1 MQGVSSGARQTQVNV
16 RIDAYRHLGQDAGEG
31 ISPRGLCKH
40 QSDKGVDMGAQW
52 KAKHKEIAANA
63 KGRIFGKLSKE
74 IMVAARS
81 GADPDM
87 NPRLR
92 LVVEQAKKASMPK
105 ETLERAIKK
114 GAGLLDEGV
123 SLERLTY
130 EGFAPHR
137 VPVIVECLTDNIN
150 RTLSNIRMLFRKG
163 QLGAS
168 GSVSWDFNYQGMI
181 EAAPNS
187 NDADAEFAAIEAG
200 AQDFEPAENGATL
213 FLTDATDL
221 DAVCRA
227 LPAYGFTV
235 QSAQLGYLPK
245 NAVELNDAEREEVVA
260 FLEAI
265 DADDDVQNVYVGLAG
280 QG

>member
-1 MQGVSSGARQTQVNV
+1 
-16 RIDAYRHLGQDAGEG
+16 
-31 ISPRGLCKH
+31 
-40 QSDKGVDMGAQW
+40 MGAQW
-52 KAKHKEIAANA
+52 KARHKEVAANA

-74 IMVAARS
+74 IMVAARA

-92 LVVEQAKKASMPK
+92 LVVEQAKKVSMPK

-114 GAGLLDEGV
+114 GAGLLDEGM

-137 VPVIVECLTDNIN
+137 VPVIVECLTDNAN
-150 RTLSNIRMLFRKG
+150 RTYPNIRVLFRKG

-168 GSVSWDFNYQGMI
+168 GSVAWDFDHLGMI
-181 EAAPNS
+181 EATPTTK
-187 NDADAEFAAIEAG
+187 DADAELAAIEAG
-200 AQDFEPAENGATL
+200 AQDFEPADEGATL
-213 FLTDATDL
+213 FLTDLTDL

-227 LPAYGFTV
+227 LPEHGFTV
-235 QSAQLGYLPK
+235 QSAQLGYRAK
-245 NAVELNDAEREEVVA
+245 NPVTLTDAEREEVEA

-280 QG
+280 

>member
-1 MQGVSSGARQTQVNV
+1 
-16 RIDAYRHLGQDAGEG
+16 
-31 ISPRGLCKH
+31 
-40 QSDKGVDMGAQW
+40 MGAQW
-52 KAKHKEIAANA
+52 KARHKEIAANA

-74 IMVAARS
+74 IMVAARA

-92 LVVEQAKKASMPK
+92 LVVEQAKKASMPR

-114 GAGLLDEGV
+114 GAGLLDEGT

-150 RTLSNIRMLFRKG
+150 RTLSNIRVLFRKG
-163 QLGAS
+163 QLGAT

-181 EAAPNS
+181 EATPNS
-187 NDADAEFAAIEAG
+187 KDADAELAAIEAG

-213 FLTDATDL
+213 FLTDSTDL
-221 DAVCRA
+221 DTVCRA
-227 LPAYGFTV
+227 LPAYGFSV
-235 QSAQLGYLPK
+235 QSAQLGYRSK
-245 NAVELNDAEREEVVA
+245 NPVVLNDTEREEVEV

-280 QG
+280 

>member
-1 MQGVSSGARQTQVNV
+1 M
-16 RIDAYRHLGQDAGEG
+16 
-31 ISPRGLCKH
+31 K
-40 QSDKGVDMGAQW
+40 MGAQW
-52 KAKHKEIAANA
+52 KARHKEIAANA

-74 IMVAARS
+74 IMVAARA

-92 LVVEQAKKASMPK
+92 LVVEQAKKVSMPK

-114 GAGLLDEGV
+114 GAGLLDEGM

-137 VPVIVECLTDNIN
+137 VPVIVECLTDNAN
-150 RTLSNIRMLFRKG
+150 RTYPNIRVLFRKG

-168 GSVSWDFNYQGMI
+168 GSVSWDFDHLGMI
-181 EAAPNS
+181 EAVPS
-187 NDADAEFAAIEAG
+187 RKDTDAELAAIESG
-200 AQDFEPAENGATL
+200 AQDFESADEGATL
-213 FLTDATDL
+213 FLTDPTDL

-227 LPAYGFTV
+227 LPNFGFTV
-235 QSAQLGYLPK
+235 QSAQLGYRPK
-245 NAVELNDAEREEVVA
+245 NPVTLNEAEREEVEA

-280 QG
+280 